1 MFCYNHRMKSR
12 YTLIIGVVSI
22 LVILSL
28 FKVYKYTAEVPVDQ
42 VGVQATSTLQ
52 QYSSAEYGIA
62 FSYPESYVLEER
74 DAPGSGMRKHHVIT
88 LMRKADLPPPVNGEG
103 PPAIT
108 IEMYQND
115 LDKQTTEGWIRNTSA
130 SNWKLGEGR
139 LATTTVSGLPALSYR
154 WSGLYEGTSI
164 ALAQQKWVYVLS
176 VTYLDMGADI
186 IQDFVAIRDS
196 IQIVE

>member
-1 MFCYNHRMKSR
+1 MRSR
-12 YTLIIGVVSI
+12 TIAIIGIVSI
-22 LVILSL
+22 LVVLSL
-28 FKVYKYTAEVPVDQ
+28 FKVYKYTIEVPADQ
-42 VGVQATSTLQ
+42 SGTQATSTLL
-52 QYSSAEYGIA
+52 QYSSVEYGIA

-74 DAPGSGMRKHHVIT
+74 DAPGSGMRRHHVIT
-88 LMRKADLPPPVNGEG
+88 LMRKADLPLPVNGEG

-130 SNWKLGEGR
+130 SNWKLGEGT
-139 LATTTVSGLPALSYR
+139 LASTTVSGLPALSYR

-164 ALAQQKWVYVLS
+164 VHAGPRWVYVLS
-176 VTYLDMGADI
+176 VTYLEMGADI

-196 IQIVE
+196 VKIAP